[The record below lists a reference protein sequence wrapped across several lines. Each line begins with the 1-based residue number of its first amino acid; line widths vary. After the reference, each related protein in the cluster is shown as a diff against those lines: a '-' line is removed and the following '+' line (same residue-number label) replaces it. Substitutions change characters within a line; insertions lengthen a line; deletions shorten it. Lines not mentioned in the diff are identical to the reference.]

1 MDGKLSDTISK
12 DRKWTVRRLR
22 RRARSS
28 RLPKNQVTEKEKLN
42 NEEKEKDS
50 TSEGDNPEAN
60 SQSSDNGKV
69 NVISDSSLLVECG
82 LMPPSSSNTGP
93 STEPTVKETQ
103 KTPVKNEN
111 IVNAEKMLFG
121 FSLGKHHVSNIEL
134 DSDQESTDG
143 EEESIQKCE
152 VPERLTPD
160 WLLWYVLKY

>member
-12 DRKWTVRRLR
+12 DKKWTVRRLR
-22 RRARSS
+22 RRARST

-42 NEEKEKDS
+42 KEEKEKDS
-50 TSEGDNPEAN
+50 TSEGDNVGTN
-60 SQSSDNGKV
+60 SPTSDCRKV
-69 NVISDSSLLVECG
+69 NVISDSSLLAECG
-82 LMPPSSSNTGP
+82 LLPANSSANT
-93 STEPTVKETQ
+93 TANNEPIVKEEP

-143 EEESIQKCE
+143 EEESIQKSE

-160 WLLWYVLKY
+160 WLLW

>member
-1 MDGKLSDTISK
+1 MDGKLSDTISEDK
-12 DRKWTVRRLR
+12 KWTVRRLR

-28 RLPKNQVTEKEKLN
+28 RLPKHQVTEKEQLN
-42 NEEKEKDS
+42 MEEKEKDS
-50 TSEGDNPEAN
+50 TSEGDNAEAN

-69 NVISDSSLLVECG
+69 KLISDSSLLVECG
-82 LMPPSSSNTGP
+82 LMPPNSTTTCS
-93 STEPTVKETQ
+93 STEPIVQEMH

-143 EEESIQKCE
+143 EEESIEKCE

-160 WLLWYVLKY
+160 WLLWYVLK

>member
-12 DRKWTVRRLR
+12 DKKWTVRRLR

-28 RLPKNQVTEKEKLN
+28 RLPKHPVTEKEQLN
-42 NEEKEKDS
+42 KEEKEKDS
-50 TSEGDNPEAN
+50 TSEGDDAEAN

-82 LMPPSSSNTGP
+82 LMPPNSTSASS
-93 STEPTVKETQ
+93 STEPIVQETQ
-103 KTPVKNEN
+103 KTPCHDEN

-143 EEESIQKCE
+143 EEESIKKCE
-152 VPERLTPD
+152 VAERLTPD
-160 WLLWYVLKY
+160 WLLWYVFKF